1 MPEKPGYSGLFKEGF
16 VLKTGNIRESPDYP
30 RFSNIVQKIDQHQ
43 RLLYLEWNGSHLFLG
58 ARFKCES
65 TQVKDGRSPRGSRR
79 MYVEQIPY
87 GNDDLHKLDVIVKQ
101 FYQHADTGITSY
113 YSDRYDNIHMK
124 LGTSAEIPEFTS
136 DFNPTSGWAP
146 GLQSFGTRQGT
157 DDIVAYFAGK
167 ILSTERCSVLSTD
180 VGKSLHLIT
189 DLFECLKQEKNSFRV
204 VISELDNPQDTKL
217 ECDVL
222 VKVPIQHPGT
232 SQHLQS
238 FTYDADTLK
247 FHEDSKIRSLYI
259 SFFQFYVRNTSCRQ
273 HVSDSQSIIDL
284 FVQSYVPSEE
294 LVIRDLCHSK
304 LGKKIAKEILS
315 KKIQNDESVDSEDLT
330 CVYSSLEGEEQA
342 VFGTTLIDY
351 GFDDLPDVYRDS
363 IKLMILDHNQKI
375 FDYFTQK
382 DFRDYRNF
390 HTHMV
395 STFNNLPWDNSLF
408 RSHAKKILAEIFSK
422 FPSKAMGEGGKIFT
436 RLLYQNLSDHGE
448 INHEFIQS
456 HAEKIRSFEIS
467 IPVIPDKSFFC
478 TSKLHWFILVCTGF
492 AAGILFSWIYN
503 LVLPIVHQKPG
514 VIMNPSITVLALVCG
529 IIIII
534 LVFSLWAFKSRSG
547 RKPN

>member
-1 MPEKPGYSGLFKEGF
+1 
-16 VLKTGNIRESPDYP
+16 
-30 RFSNIVQKIDQHQ
+30 
-43 RLLYLEWNGSHLFLG
+43 
-58 ARFKCES
+58 
-65 TQVKDGRSPRGSRR
+65 
-79 MYVEQIPY
+79 
-87 GNDDLHKLDVIVKQ
+87 
-101 FYQHADTGITSY
+101 
-113 YSDRYDNIHMK
+113 
-124 LGTSAEIPEFTS
+124 
-136 DFNPTSGWAP
+136 
-146 GLQSFGTRQGT
+146 
-157 DDIVAYFAGK
+157 
-167 ILSTERCSVLSTD
+167 
-180 VGKSLHLIT
+180 
-189 DLFECLKQEKNSFRV
+189 
-204 VISELDNPQDTKL
+204 
-217 ECDVL
+217 
-222 VKVPIQHPGT
+222 
-232 SQHLQS
+232 
-238 FTYDADTLK
+238 
-247 FHEDSKIRSLYI
+247 
-259 SFFQFYVRNTSCRQ
+259 
-273 HVSDSQSIIDL
+273 
-284 FVQSYVPSEE
+284 